1 MSSTSPRHLPPRGS
15 AGPLAGGLFGQ
26 AARLRAVVSAD
37 LLPRERAAADAL
49 VLTAWLSTAQRE
61 RYAPSLR
68 SPGSVEEFSER
79 LADER
84 RVVLEEGAD
93 PVPDEADAA
102 AEAERTARQVPLRI
116 LEGVLLLAA
125 LACVVLTVLRSL
137 EASDLPAHLAAEA
150 GPLLG
155 GMLLA
160 LVLAG
165 LVGAIATRRRDRLL
179 LDWAVSRPGQLGR
192 GLPLE
197 SPLQSE
203 SAGPVVLRSLGP
215 AILLGAGILAIVA
228 GAAVLL
234 LSLML
239 RTDIIAADQAPAL
252 LIGGV
257 VALVAAT
264 AAVYVSGRRRELAA
278 RRVRASEW
286 IGPTPQVEEPPAV

>member
-1 MSSTSPRHLPPRGS
+1 GRCAVR
-15 AGPLAGGLFGQ
+15 
-26 AARLRAVVSAD
+26 RLRA
-37 LLPRERAAADAL
+37 L
-49 VLTAWLSTAQRE
+49 VR
-61 RYAPSLR
+61 
-68 SPGSVEEFSER
+68 G
-79 LADER
+79 
-84 RVVLEEGAD
+84 GA
-93 PVPDEADAA
+93 V
-102 AEAERTARQVPLRI
+102 
-116 LEGVLLLAA
+116 GA
-125 LACVVLTVLRSL
+125 LAPRCR
-137 EASDLPAHLAAEA
+137 AR
-150 GPLLG
+150 
-155 GMLLA
+155 
-160 LVLAG
+160 
-165 LVGAIATRRRDRLL
+165 IL

-197 SPLQSE
+197 RPLQSE

-239 RTDIIAADQAPAL
+239 RTEIIAADQAPAL

-286 IGPTPQVEEPPAV
+286 IGPTPQAEEPPAV